1 MEISVK
7 EARSRFSS
15 LLDKVEEGGEVII
28 RRRGKEVARLIP
40 AGEAGKTL
48 PNLKKFRNTI
58 RMKGEPLS
66 SVVKRGRKEERY

>member
-15 LLDKVEEGGEVII
+15 ILDKVEDGREIII

-48 PNLKKFRNTI
+48 PSLKKFRNTI

>member
-15 LLDKVEEGGEVII
+15 ILDKVEDGREIII
-28 RRRGKEVARLIP
+28 RRRGKEVACLIP

-48 PNLKKFRNTI
+48 PSLKKFRNTI